1 VTLLLGRRMAKMGR
15 PRKDEGDR
23 GTELVRVFADLAEK
37 LADLAEVLDTT
48 TAQICDP
55 LLRHDIEAKHAKYK
69 PQIDEVKAAR
79 KRADEE
85 IRNAREAA
93 RKLAE
98 SQPKRKGRQES

>member
-1 VTLLLGRRMAKMGR
+1 MTLLLGRRMAKMGR
-15 PRKDEGDR
+15 PRKDEGER
-23 GTELVRVFADLAEK
+23 GTELVRVFADLAE
-37 LADLAEVLDTT
+37 VLDTT
-48 TAQICDP
+48 AAQICDP